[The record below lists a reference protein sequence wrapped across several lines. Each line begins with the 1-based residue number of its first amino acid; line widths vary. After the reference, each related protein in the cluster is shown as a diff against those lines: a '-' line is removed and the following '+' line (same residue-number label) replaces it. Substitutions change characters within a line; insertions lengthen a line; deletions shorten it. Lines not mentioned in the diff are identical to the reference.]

1 MKLSITATLTEEEVI
16 ILAKQKWWNET
27 IIDSNFDE
35 NQNIVHTE
43 KLNPLTASEFIVNV
57 YQSMIVQDAT
67 KVFTE
72 YRTQELKQQIAQTE
86 NIVTEQVTQAITSSI
101 GNV

>member
-16 ILAKQKWWNET
+16 ILAKNKWWNET

-43 KLNPLTASEFIVNV
+43 IPNPQTASEFIINV
-57 YQSMIVQDAT
+57 YQSMIIQDAT
-67 KVFTE
+67 RMFTE
-72 YRTQELKQQIAQTE
+72 YRTQELKEQIKLTE
-86 NIVTEQVTQAITSSI
+86 ETVQNQVTEAIISSI
-101 GNV
+101 E